1 MKKEIVSVISMSAFA
16 ILMNVTLAGAQNTKS
31 IGHPPENTVVS
42 AITAAKVGGST
53 GASINKQMDRQA
65 SELKSKLREAKIE
78 RLAEGILIT
87 IDSRLLFG
95 PDSYGIVSKNILK
108 DLAAVM
114 NKYQFTNAII
124 EGHTDNTGE
133 EVYNQTLSEQRAY
146 EIETFLVG
154 KGVKDTRI
162 KTRGYGEL
170 QPIASNETEGGKQLN
185 RRIEIAIY
193 ANDDV
198 RSAALQE
205 NKSALTAQ
213 KDN

>member
-1 MKKEIVSVISMSAFA
+1 MKKEIVSVISISAFA
-16 ILMNVTLAGAQNTKS
+16 VLMNITLAGGQSMN
-31 IGHPPENTVVS
+31 IGHRAENTVVS

-53 GASINKQMDRQA
+53 GASINKQMDKQA

-108 DLAAVM
+108 DLASIL

-133 EVYNQTLSEQRAY
+133 EVYNQSLSEQRAY
-146 EIETFLVG
+146 EIESFLVG
-154 KGVKDTRI
+154 KGIKDTRI

-170 QPIASNETEGGKQLN
+170 QPIAPNETEEGRHLN

-193 ANDDV
+193 ANDDA
-198 RSAALQE
+198 RHAALQE
-205 NKSALTAQ
+205 GNSALTAQ

>member
-1 MKKEIVSVISMSAFA
+1 MKKEFVSVISISAFA
-16 ILMNVTLAGAQNTKS
+16 ILMNVTLAGGQNRK
-31 IGHPPENTVVS
+31 IGHQPENTVVS

-65 SELKSKLREAKIE
+65 SELKSKLREVKVE

-108 DLAAVM
+108 DLASVM

-154 KGVKDTRI
+154 KGVKDARI

-170 QPIASNETEGGKQLN
+170 QPIASNETEEGKQLN

-205 NKSALTAQ
+205 TNSALTAQ